1 MSTLRLSKEENLTVK
16 SWINDKQITDSSWEV
31 YSNSEDDNNLII
43 VLQNNTSNAKV
54 RLEITK
60 NIPYENN

>member
-43 VLQNNTSNAKV
+43 VLQNKTSNAKV

-60 NIPYENN
+60 NIPHENN